1 MKQLKP
7 LPPNRTFE
15 QVLNH
20 YLVEK
25 AIAERLK
32 NASREERKR
41 LYATMYD
48 ELFRQVPDHPRL
60 TRRTDERLTRI
71 ANQEKMALVREFL
84 EPSSIF
90 VEFAPGD
97 CRFSL
102 EVARYVKTVYAIDI
116 SDQRGHSQATPDN
129 FTLIIYDGYQL
140 DQIPGNSVDL
150 VFSDQFLEHLYPE
163 DTRIHLGLAHY
174 LLKPGGKYIFRTP
187 HAFTGPHDVS
197 QYFSH
202 APQGFHLKEWT
213 YGEFKHMLQ
222 GLSFSHLYGIRQV
235 RGIPLRL
242 PYLYFQAC
250 EQMLTWLP
258 RRYKR
263 ALARYFVPSI
273 CIRATK

>member
-25 AIAERLK
+25 AIAERLT
-32 NASREERKR
+32 NASREERKHI
-41 LYATMYD
+41 YATMYD
-48 ELFRQVPDHPRL
+48 ELCRQVPDHPRL

-84 EPSSIF
+84 KPASIF

-129 FTLIIYDGYQL
+129 FSLIIYDGYQL

-150 VFSDQFLEHLYPE
+150 VFSDQFLEHLYP
-163 DTRIHLGLAHY
+163 
-174 LLKPGGKYIFRTP
+174 
-187 HAFTGPHDVS
+187 
-197 QYFSH
+197 
-202 APQGFHLKEWT
+202 
-213 YGEFKHMLQ
+213 
-222 GLSFSHLYGIRQV
+222 
-235 RGIPLRL
+235 
-242 PYLYFQAC
+242 
-250 EQMLTWLP
+250 
-258 RRYKR
+258 
-263 ALARYFVPSI
+263 
-273 CIRATK
+273 